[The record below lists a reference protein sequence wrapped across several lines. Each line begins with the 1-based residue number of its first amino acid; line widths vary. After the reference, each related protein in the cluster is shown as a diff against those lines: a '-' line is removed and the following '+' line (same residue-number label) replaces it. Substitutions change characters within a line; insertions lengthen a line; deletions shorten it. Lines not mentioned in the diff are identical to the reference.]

1 MWLRVAKA
9 TGFVSLLSGAALTA
23 GQSGSVRVDPVAGAS
38 LYMTHGCV
46 GCHESPAGRSDPS
59 VVDLSGDVGR
69 FQSALLDYR
78 AGARQHAVM
87 NQVARGLNDDDI
99 GHLAAYLSAKHN

>member
-1 MWLRVAKA
+1 MWLRVVKA
-9 TGFVSLLSGAALTA
+9 AGFVSLLSGAALTA
-23 GQSGSVRVDPVAGAS
+23 GQSGSVQVDPVVGAG
-38 LYMTHGCV
+38 LYMTRGCV
-46 GCHESPAGRSDPS
+46 GCHESPAGRIDRS

-69 FQSALLDYR
+69 FQAALLDYR
-78 AGARQHAVM
+78 AGDRQHPVM